1 MDSSLNVNLDL
12 YAGPLD
18 LLLDLIRKQEIN
30 IYDIP
35 IATITG
41 QYLEYVHTNIEKLD
55 TEVAGD
61 FLVMAATLIQIKSKM
76 LLPPDPNE
84 GDEDDDPRKELVYQ
98 LLEHEKFKQAAAM
111 LQQKQIVQAASWSSP
126 GLREFL
132 SSEDGPGDEP
142 SLAVSLHDLVKAFQG
157 VIDRAKVRP
166 LLDIPEEQV
175 SVAEMM
181 RTLCDLLAAR
191 ATPVPLK
198 EVLDGLRSR
207 DAVVATFLA
216 LLELVRLQAIAVR
229 QSELFGEIELRKHRQ
244 FSSAVASLQEGSG
257 GDYR

>member
-1 MDSSLNVNLDL
+1 MESPLNVHIDA

-18 LLLDLIRKQEIN
+18 LLLDLIRKQEVN

-35 IATITG
+35 IAKITG
-41 QYLEYVHTNIEKLD
+41 QYLEYMHANIERLD

-61 FLVMAATLIQIKSKM
+61 FLVMAATLIQIKTKM

-84 GDEDDDPRKELVYQ
+84 EAEDDDPRKELVYQ

-111 LQQKQIVQAASWSSP
+111 LQQKQIVQAASWSAP
-126 GLREFL
+126 GLNEFL
-132 SSEDGPGDEP
+132 GSGDEP
-142 SLAVSLHDLVKAFQG
+142 GLAVTLHDLVRAFQS
-157 VIDRAKVRP
+157 VLDRAKERP
-166 LLDIPEEQV
+166 LLDIPEEQI

-191 ATPVPLK
+191 ATPVALK
-198 EVLDGLRSR
+198 EVLAGLRSR
-207 DAVVATFLA
+207 DAAVSTFLA

-229 QSELFGEIELRKHRQ
+229 QSELFGEIELRKYRA
-244 FSSAVASLQEGSG
+244 FSNAVASMHEGSV
-257 GDYR
+257 DYR